1 MSLEA
6 VIIIGV
12 IIGGYVLLYSVMRR
26 RQPSDDVLEIVKLL
40 QSTAQQDRE
49 TLLTTLQ
56 QHTHSLNA
64 RLDKAAEVIG
74 HVQKNIGEM
83 SEIGRGM
90 KEMQEFLRSPKL
102 RGTIGEHILKEL
114 LTQLLPK
121 QSFHLQYKF
130 RNGVTVDAA
139 IQTANGIIPIDSKFP
154 LENFRNMSSAET
166 EDEKNRFSKLF
177 VTDVRKHIKD
187 ISQKYILTQEGTIDY
202 ALMYIPSEAV
212 YYEIVNSVPLYEYAG
227 KSRVLPVS
235 PTTFYAFLKAI
246 LMSYEGQK
254 IEKQAQEI
262 LRTFRAL
269 QSDYQK
275 LDSSLTTLAR
285 HITNAY
291 NATASVMT
299 HFSTLGQRLT
309 HSLPDKRDE
318 TDQLKIEE

>member
-6 VIIIGV
+6 IIIIGV
-12 IIGGYVLLYSVMRR
+12 IIAGFVFLYTLLKQNR
-26 RQPSDDVLEIVKLL
+26 PSEDVVQIVKLL
-40 QSTAQQDRE
+40 QTTAQQDRE
-49 TLLTTLQ
+49 TLLSTLQ
-56 QHTHSLNA
+56 QHSHSLNA

-130 RNGVTVDAA
+130 RNGATVDAA

-154 LENFRNMSSAET
+154 LENFRHMTNAET
-166 EDEKNRFSKLF
+166 ETDRKQYAKLF
-177 VTDVRKHIKD
+177 QTDVRKHIKA
-187 ISQKYILTQEGTIDY
+187 ISEKYIVTQEGTIDY

-212 YYEIVNSVPLYEYAG
+212 YYEIVNSISLYEFAG

-269 QSDYQK
+269 QGDYEK
-275 LDSSLTTLAR
+275 LDSSLSVLAR

-291 NATASVMT
+291 NATTSVMT
-299 HFSTLGQRLT
+299 NFSTLGQRLS
-309 HSLPDKRDE
+309 HSLPSSSPKDGQMKIDE
-318 TDQLKIEE
+318 